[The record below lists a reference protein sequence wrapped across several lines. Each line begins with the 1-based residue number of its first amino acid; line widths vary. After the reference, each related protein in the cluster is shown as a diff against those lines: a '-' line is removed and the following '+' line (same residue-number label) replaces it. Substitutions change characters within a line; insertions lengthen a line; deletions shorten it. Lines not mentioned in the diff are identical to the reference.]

1 MINFFSNIF
10 GYVLNWIYLLV
21 QNYGLAIII
30 FSVLIKILMLPLSI
44 KQQRTLKIN
53 EKLQKEIKI
62 LQIKYKGN
70 QEKINQETMELY
82 KREKVNPLSGC
93 FTIIIQFILI
103 LSMFYLVRTHITYIK
118 KLHNNKI

>member
-82 KREKVNPLSGC
+82 KEK
-93 FTIIIQFILI
+93 
-103 LSMFYLVRTHITYIK
+103 R
-118 KLHNNKI
+118 

>member
-62 LQIKYKGN
+62 LQIKMGGRVCYILG
-70 QEKINQETMELY
+70 
-82 KREKVNPLSGC
+82 
-93 FTIIIQFILI
+93 LI
-103 LSMFYLVRTHITYIK
+103 LVRQR
-118 KLHNNKI
+118 